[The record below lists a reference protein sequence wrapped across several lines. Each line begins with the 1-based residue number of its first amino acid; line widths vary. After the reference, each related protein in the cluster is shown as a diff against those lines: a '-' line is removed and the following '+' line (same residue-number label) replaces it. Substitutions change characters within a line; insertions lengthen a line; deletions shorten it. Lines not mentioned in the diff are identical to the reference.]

1 MSDSEVS
8 SILAIDSLLR
18 TLANL
23 EQKYSQERLELPG
36 EVKEVLTQDDLD
48 AKDRLFGELE
58 LTLLP
63 SIQVQLDSFVTS
75 LHLDY
80 RLSKGED
87 CIPDFELAREILT
100 NIDETADRIIEQAEA
115 AALDIIPIDTHDHHL
130 ERFKNF
136 RCEQMMSLIC
146 GLYGSDL
153 WNLCLFSTLYI
164 TAWQDSIRDP
174 KSSESQSTI
183 CAQKYDLLWVT
194 TRCSET
200 IRKTIERFQGSDFDY
215 IQDVWVSKA
224 CTWNSALRVITY
236 LTAPP
241 ANSTHSIISPMSP
254 PTHTG
259 APRKHAIALCR
270 LAIPLVKLARMF
282 AHRLAQSTPG
292 KFRFT
297 LDTEL
302 NSKTLTEL
310 YENAESISWSLDS
323 LERVLA
329 DCYQHDLIVFVPGGM
344 QNRINELSRIFEST
358 RLILMEHLVPLPDK
372 TDLSPPG
379 TDYKAWFSAWQDGW
393 NRAADNFLTL
403 FTSLEAQQH
412 QQPAVIEP

>member
-8 SILAIDSLLR
+8 SSLAIDSLLR
-18 TLANL
+18 TLVNL

-36 EVKEVLTQDDLD
+36 EVKAVLTQDDLD

-58 LTLLP
+58 FTLLP

-80 RLSKGED
+80 SSKEED
-87 CIPDFELAREILT
+87 CTPDFELAREILE

-136 RCEQMMSLIC
+136 RCEQMMSLIS
-146 GLYGSDL
+146 GLYRNDL
-153 WNLCLFSTLYI
+153 WNLCSLAAPYI
-164 TAWQDSIRDP
+164 TAWQNSSRDP
-174 KSSESQSTI
+174 KNKESQSELS
-183 CAQKYDLLWVT
+183 ARKFDLLWIT
-194 TRCSET
+194 AKCSET
-200 IRKTIERFQGSDFDY
+200 IRTTIERFQGSDFDY
-215 IQDVWVSKA
+215 IQDVWESGA
-224 CTWNSALRVITY
+224 RTWNSTLRVITS

-241 ANSTHSIISPMSP
+241 TSSTHLILSPMSP
-254 PTHTG
+254 PIHTG
-259 APRKHAIALCR
+259 APRKNAIALCT

-282 AHRLAQSTPG
+282 AHKLSQSTPG
-292 KFRFT
+292 KLRFT
-297 LDTEL
+297 LDTEM

-310 YENAESISWSLDS
+310 YKNAESIDRSMIL
-323 LERVLA
+323 LHCVLA
-329 DCYQHDLIVFVPGGM
+329 DCYRHDYIAHVQGGM
-344 QNRINELSRIFEST
+344 QHRIDQFSCSFEST

-379 TDYKAWFSAWQDGW
+379 SDYKAWFSVWQDGW

-412 QQPAVIEP
+412 QQPATIEP